1 MHVFI
6 LFYTL
11 LDNLG
16 SYLRLSFKSCVN
28 IGAAQRTVSPTIA
41 SPGISQALGFGTQ
54 YQQVKA
60 PSITKIEPFS
70 TMRRSTDYL
79 SNMNSVVKR

>member
-16 SYLRLSFKSCVN
+16 SYLRLSFLSCVN

-54 YQQVKA
+54 YQVKA